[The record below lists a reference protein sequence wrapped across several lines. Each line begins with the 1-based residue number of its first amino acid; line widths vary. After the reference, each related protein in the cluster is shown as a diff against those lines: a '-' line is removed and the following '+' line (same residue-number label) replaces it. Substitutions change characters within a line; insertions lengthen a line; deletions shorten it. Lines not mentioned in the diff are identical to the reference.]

1 MLMLRG
7 LGSRAAKPRKVVAAT
22 RTATR
27 TAGNARGLAWKAEEQ
42 RQAQE
47 EAQAEAAARGT
58 ASTTLLDD
66 DGSRTS
72 LNLRVK
78 HQSGALETVLRLFWK
93 YDLNLTRI
101 ESRPSMFDSS
111 KFEIDIDFQGSAD
124 NEAVSAIMNKLQET
138 CEDVRLSDPVEVP
151 WFPTKISDLDF
162 FSQKTLDAGADLE
175 SDHPGFSD
183 KVYRERREM
192 IVANAGTYR
201 YGQEIP
207 RVDYS
212 EDEIKTWG
220 TVYRRLK
227 EYFPAYACQEYIDV
241 IDSLEREV
249 GYGEDNIPQQ
259 QDVSEFLKASTG
271 FQLRPVAGLLSA
283 RDFLNALAFKTF
295 FSTQYIR
302 HHSMPLYTPEPDVV
316 HELMGHAPLLAN
328 PDFAELSQTYG
339 IASLGASDRDITRLA
354 TCYWFTIEFGLY
366 RQGEDVKA
374 YGAGLL
380 SSFGEL
386 EYACGPKQP
395 GDEAPELLPWDPT
408 VAADTEYP
416 ITTYQPKYFV
426 ADSLQDATDRLK
438 DFGERQIVRP
448 FRVSYIPEEKRVQC
462 DRNVSRVRYNPDV

>member
-1 MLMLRG
+1 MKSFVRNNAQNLLRAQKP
-7 LGSRAAKPRKVVAAT
+7 SSFAARWNP
-22 RTATR
+22 
-27 TAGNARGLAWKAEEQ
+27 AGVESARNFGWN
-42 RQAQE
+42 AQE
-47 EAQAEAAARGT
+47 EREAQEDLQQRIESEDPSAQ
-58 ASTTLLDD
+58 
-66 DGSRTS
+66 RTS
-72 LNLRVK
+72 LNLKVR
-78 HQSGALETVLRLFWK
+78 HQTGALENVLRLFWK

-101 ESRPSMFDSS
+101 ESRPSMFDRNR
-111 KFEIDIDFQGSAD
+111 FEIDIDFEGPAD
-124 NEAVSAIMNKLQET
+124 QPGVKSIMSKLESS
-138 CEDVRLSDPVEVP
+138 CEDVRLSDPVIVP
-151 WFPTKISDLDF
+151 WFPMHISDLDS
-162 FSQKTLDAGADLE
+162 FSQKTLDAGAELE

-183 KVYRERREM
+183 KVYRQRREM
-192 IVANAGTYR
+192 IVANAGSYR

-207 RVDYS
+207 RVEYS

-220 TVYRRLK
+220 AVYRRLK
-227 EYFPAYACQEYIDV
+227 ENFPKHACQEYIDV
-241 IDSLEREV
+241 IAKLEKEV
-249 GYGEDNIPQQ
+249 GFGEDNIPQQ
-259 QDVSEFLKASTG
+259 QDVSEFLKRSTG

-339 IASLGASDRDITRLA
+339 IASLGASDRDIERLA

-366 RQGEDVKA
+366 RSGEEVKA

-386 EYACGPKQP
+386 EYSCGPK
-395 GDEAPELLPWDPT
+395 EAGEAKPELLPWDPA
-408 VAADTEYP
+408 VAAETEYP

-426 ADSLQDATDRLK
+426 AESLQDATDKLK

-448 FRVSYIPEEKRVQC
+448 FRVSYLPEEQRVQC
-462 DRNVSRVRYNPDV
+462 DRNVARVRYNPDAE